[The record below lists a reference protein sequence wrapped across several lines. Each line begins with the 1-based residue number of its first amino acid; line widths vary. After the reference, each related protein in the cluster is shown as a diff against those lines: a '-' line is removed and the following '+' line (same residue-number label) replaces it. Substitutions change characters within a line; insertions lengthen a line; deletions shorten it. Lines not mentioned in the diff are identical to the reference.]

1 MTKIR
6 FLSGNM
12 LKIIAALAML
22 CDHVGLLF
30 FPSQDIFRIIGRLA
44 FPIFA
49 FMIAEG
55 CKYTRNRIRYF
66 SMILGLAAL
75 CQTVYYLFDGSL
87 YMCVLV
93 TFSLSILMLFALDN
107 FKRILFEKN
116 ASAVHKLLAA
126 GLFIATV
133 AFVYIINLFLEID
146 YGFCGCM
153 LPVFAGLFHLPE
165 NCRSAFLKKLDN
177 NFVSVLML
185 GIGLLPL
192 IDAVGFVQGYSLLA
206 LVPLFLY
213 SGKRGKLRMKYFFY
227 IFYPLH
233 LAVLEG
239 IYILLRN
246 M

>member
-12 LKIIAALAML
+12 LKIIAALTML

-30 FPSQDIFRIIGRLA
+30 FPSHTIFRIIGRLA

-55 CKYTRNRIRYF
+55 CKYTRSKVRYF
-66 SMILGLAAL
+66 SMIFGLAAV
-75 CQTVYYLFDGSL
+75 CQAVYYIFDGSL

-93 TFSLSILMLFALDN
+93 TFSLSIMMLFALDN
-107 FKRILFEKN
+107 FKRMVFEK
-116 ASAVHKLLAA
+116 SARPLHKLLAA

-153 LPVFAGLFHLPE
+153 LPVFAGMFHMPA
-165 NCRSAFLKKLDN
+165 NCASATLKKLDN
-177 NFVSVLML
+177 NFVSVLAL

-192 IDAVGFVQGYSLLA
+192 INEVGFVQKYSLLA
-206 LVPLFLY
+206 LVPLLLY

-233 LAVLEG
+233 LVVLEG
-239 IYILLRN
+239 IYILTQI